1 MRLRMPETSYKVGD
15 KVIALGVA
23 NYDKVLRCEKAG
35 VSGVG
40 EFPKD
45 YNTLKFGDVIQDGSI
60 TWAVVDLAPVL
71 SVNGKTGEVIVSVE
85 DLGAVSIK
93 DFENL
98 LLQIDG
104 LNNNTIADLQS
115 QIDKNKSDIAEIKSE
130 IDEAVAELEG
140 I

>member
-40 EFPKD
+40 EFPRD
-45 YNTLKFGDVIQDGSI
+45 YDGLKIGDVIQDGSL

-71 SVNGKTGEVIVSVE
+71 SVNGKTGEVTVSVE
-85 DLGAVSIK
+85 DLGAVSVK
-93 DFENL
+93 DFESLQEQIVNL
-98 LLQIDG
+98 I
-104 LNNNTIADLQS
+104 NNTIANLQS
-115 QIDKNKSDIAEIKSE
+115 QIDKNKGDIAEIKSD
-130 IDEAVAELEG
+130 IDEAVTELEG